1 MMNDYMI
8 AKFIHMIGA
17 LGFFMARGVEWLS
30 LSHARQARTSDQ
42 VRERLRI
49 SNSVRRTGPLSMLLI
64 LVSGFYMMAIA
75 KISSAW
81 IIVAFG
87 SLIVMVV
94 LGVALS
100 GRRMAAIGR
109 TLAVENGPISSSLR
123 DLLYDPL
130 RWLSIRLQVS
140 IALGIVFL
148 MTVKPDLIGALLTM
162 AVVVILG
169 LAFSLPVRV
178 RDRKKL
184 QAQ

>member
-1 MMNDYMI
+1 
-8 AKFIHMIGA
+8 
-17 LGFFMARGVEWLS
+17 
-30 LSHARQARTSDQ
+30 
-42 VRERLRI
+42 
-49 SNSVRRTGPLSMLLI
+49 
-64 LVSGFYMMAIA
+64 MMAIA
-75 KISSAW
+75 KIGSAW
-81 IIVAFG
+81 VIVAFG

-109 TLAVENGPISSSLR
+109 ALAVENGPISSSLR
-123 DLLYDPL
+123 DLLHDPL
-130 RWLSIRLQVS
+130 LWLSLRMRVS

-169 LAFSLPVRV
+169 LAFSLPGRI
-178 RDRKKL
+178 RDQRKL